1 LSDHIDSPSAIEDS
15 RLDLCDMY
23 AFGGEVPG
31 TTVLIFT
38 VGFCIQALVA
48 RMK

>member
-1 LSDHIDSPSAIEDS
+1 MSDHIDSPRAIEDG

-38 VGFCIQALVA
+38 VNPESFLDVRI
-48 RMK
+48 